1 MTIDQ
6 QSFEFITSNSFI
18 CICIYEYV
26 IICLVLVYKIKLIS
40 KQQYEAQLQQIFR
53 LLLENNSQEE
63 IARELNISTRSVA
76 RYYQRIENRYGEM
89 QRQKTYDTIFLES
102 QLFKNR
108 MLQLYNILEKKAQDP
123 KVNGNECAKC
133 CEVAANIA
141 IDVLKMESEG
151 IKVVKDALI
160 AEKEATRRSFISN

>member
-1 MTIDQ
+1 M
-6 QSFEFITSNSFI
+6 
-18 CICIYEYV
+18 
-26 IICLVLVYKIKLIS
+26 IS

-53 LLLENNSQEE
+53 LLLENKSQEE
-63 IARELNISTRSVA
+63 IARELHISTRTVA
-76 RYYQRIENRYGEM
+76 RYSQRIEKRYGQM
-89 QRQKTYDTIFLES
+89 QRQKTYDTLFLEC

-108 MLQLYNILEKKAQDP
+108 MLHLYKILEKKAEDP

-151 IKVVKDALI
+151 IKAVKDALI
-160 AEKEATRRSFISN
+160 AEKEATRRSSSSAISSKQ

>member
-1 MTIDQ
+1 
-6 QSFEFITSNSFI
+6 
-18 CICIYEYV
+18 
-26 IICLVLVYKIKLIS
+26 LIN

-53 LLLENNSQEE
+53 LLLENMLENKSQEE
-63 IARELNISTRSVA
+63 IARELHISTRSVA
-76 RYYQRIENRYGEM
+76 RYYQRIEKRYGEM

-108 MLQLYNILEKKAQDP
+108 MLQLYKILEKKAQDP

-133 CEVAANIA
+133 CEVASNIA

-151 IKVVKDALI
+151 IKAVKQGRGRM
-160 AEKEATRRSFISN
+160 AEAAAAAAKTARPLSTSTVSDSDMMYDELEKSC

>member
-1 MTIDQ
+1 
-6 QSFEFITSNSFI
+6 
-18 CICIYEYV
+18 
-26 IICLVLVYKIKLIS
+26 LIN
-40 KQQYEAQLQQIFR
+40 KQQYEAQLQHIFR
-53 LLLENNSQEE
+53 LLLDNKSQEE

-89 QRQKTYDTIFLES
+89 QRQKTFDTIFLES

-108 MLQLYNILEKKAQDP
+108 MISLYKILEKKAQDP

-133 CEVAANIA
+133 CEVASNIA

-151 IKVVKDALI
+151 IKAIKEGLGLM
-160 AEKEATRRSFISN
+160 AETKAAKSSSTSVISDTMDELEKSC

>member
-1 MTIDQ
+1 MI
-6 QSFEFITSNSFI
+6 N
-18 CICIYEYV
+18 
-26 IICLVLVYKIKLIS
+26 
-40 KQQYEAQLQQIFR
+40 KQQYEAQLQHIFR
-53 LLLENNSQEE
+53 LLLENKSQEE

-89 QRQKTYDTIFLES
+89 QRQKTDNTLFLEA

-108 MLQLYNILEKKAQDP
+108 MLHLYKTLEKKAEDP

-133 CEVAANIA
+133 CEVASNIA

-151 IKVVKDALI
+151 IKAVKQGRSLMA
-160 AEKEATRRSFISN
+160 EATVKPGI

>member
-1 MTIDQ
+1 M
-6 QSFEFITSNSFI
+6 
-18 CICIYEYV
+18 
-26 IICLVLVYKIKLIS
+26 IS

-53 LLLENNSQEE
+53 LLLENKSQEE
-63 IARELNISTRSVA
+63 IANELHISTRTVA

-133 CEVAANIA
+133 CEVASDIA

-151 IKVVKDALI
+151 IHKVIKDALI
-160 AEKEATRRSFISN
+160 AEKEATERRSLSPSAIRDRMMMEELEESC

>member
-1 MTIDQ
+1 M
-6 QSFEFITSNSFI
+6 SGFR
-18 CICIYEYV
+18 
-26 IICLVLVYKIKLIS
+26 YKIKLIS

-53 LLLENNSQEE
+53 LLLENKSQEE

-89 QRQKTYDTIFLES
+89 QRQKTINTIFLES

-108 MLQLYNILEKKAQDP
+108 MLTLYKALENQVISSDNNISGAEK
-123 KVNGNECAKC
+123 AKYA
-133 CEVAANIA
+133 EVAANIA

-151 IKVVKDALI
+151 IKAVKELI
-160 AEKEATRRSFISN
+160 SKDVQGKNILNNLCQSRQSKENGYHKD

>member
-1 MTIDQ
+1 
-6 QSFEFITSNSFI
+6 
-18 CICIYEYV
+18 
-26 IICLVLVYKIKLIS
+26 LIS

-53 LLLENNSQEE
+53 LLLENKNQEE
-63 IARELNISTRSVA
+63 ISRELHISTRTVA
-76 RYYQRIENRYGEM
+76 RYSQRIEQRYGEM
-89 QRQKTYDTIFLES
+89 QRQKTHDTLFLEA

-108 MLQLYNILEKKAQDP
+108 MLHLYKILEKKAEDP

-151 IKVVKDALI
+151 IKAVKDALI
-160 AEKEATRRSFISN
+160 AEKEATRRSSSSAISSSSNSDSNMMYYDELEESC

>member
-1 MTIDQ
+1 
-6 QSFEFITSNSFI
+6 
-18 CICIYEYV
+18 
-26 IICLVLVYKIKLIS
+26 LIN

-53 LLLENNSQEE
+53 LLLENKNQEE
-63 IARELNISTRSVA
+63 IARELHISTRTVA
-76 RYYQRIENRYGEM
+76 RYSQRIEQRYGEM
-89 QRQKTYDTIFLES
+89 QRQKTDNTLFLEA

-108 MLQLYNILEKKAQDP
+108 MLHLYKILEKKAEDP

-151 IKVVKDALI
+151 IHKVVKDALI
-160 AEKEATRRSFISN
+160 AEKEATRRSSSVASISDRDRMMMEELEESC

>member
-1 MTIDQ
+1 MI
-6 QSFEFITSNSFI
+6 N
-18 CICIYEYV
+18 
-26 IICLVLVYKIKLIS
+26 
-40 KQQYEAQLQQIFR
+40 KQQYEAQLRQIFK
-53 LLLENNSQEE
+53 LLLENKTQDE
-63 IARELNISTRSVA
+63 IARELHIGVRTVA
-76 RYYQRIENRYGEM
+76 RYTQRIEQRYGEI
-89 QRQKTYDTIFLES
+89 QRQKTDNTLFLEA

-108 MLQLYNILEKKAQDP
+108 MLHLYKILEKKAEDP

-160 AEKEATRRSFISN
+160 AEKEATRRSSPSAISSNSNNESNMTYYDELEESC